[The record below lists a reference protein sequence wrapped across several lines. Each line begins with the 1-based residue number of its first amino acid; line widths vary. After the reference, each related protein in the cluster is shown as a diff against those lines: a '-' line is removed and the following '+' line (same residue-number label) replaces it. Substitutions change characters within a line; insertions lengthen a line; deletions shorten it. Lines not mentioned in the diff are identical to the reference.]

1 VRLQVGRV
9 DHQPVRSAG
18 LRGQGRE
25 YAIEHA
31 HPGPSY
37 EPVIQGL
44 MRSIDL
50 GRVTPP
56 QPVADDV
63 NDTADNPTIVD
74 TRDAVWQG
82 EIWLDPGE
90 LLSAK
95 PKLIRYVQV
104 LLHSLNQRS
113 RRKGILK
120 INGS

>member
-1 VRLQVGRV
+1 MRLQVGRV

-18 LRGQGRE
+18 FRGQGRE

-37 EPVIQGL
+37 EPVVQGL

-56 QPVADDV
+56 QSVANDV

-74 TRDAVWQG
+74 TRNAVRQG
-82 EIWLDPGE
+82 EVGFDPRE
-90 LLSAK
+90 LLSANTW
-95 PKLIRYVQV
+95 
-104 LLHSLNQRS
+104 LL
-113 RRKGILK
+113 
-120 INGS
+120 